1 MKKDDVEKREAKK
14 NVSKEKET
22 EKVQK
27 INKNKK

>member
-1 MKKDDVEKREAKK
+1 MKKDDVEKREVKK
-14 NVSKEKET
+14 NVSKDKET